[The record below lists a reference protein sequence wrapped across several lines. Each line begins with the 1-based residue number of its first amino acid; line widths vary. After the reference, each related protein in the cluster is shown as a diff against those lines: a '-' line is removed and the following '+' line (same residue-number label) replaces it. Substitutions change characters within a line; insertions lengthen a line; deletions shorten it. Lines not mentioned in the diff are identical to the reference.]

1 MNATGLYPRLHVD
14 TATSPAVGQAGGV
27 LLTQTI
33 TTTGLGTALSQA
45 LSPWRKPLA
54 IHDPAK
60 VILDLAV
67 GGQVHG
73 GGVSVGDPSVVG
85 SGGQGW

>member
-45 LSPWRKPLA
+45 LSPWRKPFA
-54 IHDPAK
+54 VHDPAK
-60 VILDLAV
+60 VVLDLAV
-67 GGQVHG
+67 AVALGRV
-73 GGVSVGDPSVVG
+73 
-85 SGGQGW
+85 